1 MSRLLRTL
9 DRVKGI
15 GYTTVSAIS
24 RAGLFVGLALLGG
37 IGSSWYLSTMPSLL
51 TTERT
56 GPWVTWVA
64 AGRVDADPYTRARF
78 ARVGSLPL
86 NAAATQTYEA
96 QVDSAGQR
104 LHSSCEYAVEGPVPD
119 VNWWSVG
126 VFSDRGQLITN
137 SAERYAFNAGTLAQ
151 NPDGTF
157 LVSLA
162 RDARPGNWLP
172 TGGAGRLAL
181 VMTLHQAPSQAKLVR
196 SRSES
201 LRLPTIRRVQ
211 CR

>member
-9 DRVKGI
+9 DRGKAI
-15 GYTTVSAIS
+15 AYTTATAVG
-24 RAGLFVGLALLGG
+24 RAGLFVGLAVCGG
-37 IGSSWYLSTMPSLL
+37 IGSSWYLSSQPSAL
-51 TTERT
+51 TTESV
-56 GPWVTWVA
+56 GPWVNWVS
-64 AGRVDADPYTRARF
+64 AGRVEADPYTRARF
-78 ARVGSLPL
+78 ARIGSLPV
-86 NAAATQTYEA
+86 NAASTQTFEA
-96 QVDSAGQR
+96 RADNTGQR

-119 VNWWSVG
+119 AQWWSVG
-126 VFSDRGQLITN
+126 VYSDRGQLIPN
-137 SAERYAFNAGTLAQ
+137 AAERYAFNAGTLAQ

-181 VMTLHQAPSQAKLVR
+181 VLTLHQAPSQAKLVKAR
-196 SRSES
+196 AQVTT
-201 LRLPTIRRVQ
+201 LPNIRRVQ